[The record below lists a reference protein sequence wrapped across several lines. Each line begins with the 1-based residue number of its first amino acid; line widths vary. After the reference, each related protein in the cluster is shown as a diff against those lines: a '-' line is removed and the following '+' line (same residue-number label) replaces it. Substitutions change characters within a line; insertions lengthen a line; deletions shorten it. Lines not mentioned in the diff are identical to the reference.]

1 MQVLQ
6 TRLDRFIA
14 HSDSRISDMPAA
26 IVVDALGPRNV
37 ERLQIVA
44 LAQRLKEGA
53 IESVLVVDCRLKVK
67 QGVRE

>member
-6 TRLDRFIA
+6 TRLDRLVA
-14 HSDSRISDMPAA
+14 HSDSRISNMPAA
-26 IVVDALGPRNV
+26 IVIDALGPRDV

-53 IESVLVVDCRLKVK
+53 VESILVINRRFKVK
-67 QGVRE
+67 QSVRE